1 MAVRTLAAACAALAL
16 LGAACAAELA
26 DAVHLQQAL
35 KDTYGAASDPQ
46 VSLVNGEKKLRVRI
60 EGPHFAALPDSAAE
74 RTARE
79 VAVFVIRHYGHQAEL
94 DTVAVSLVISRT
106 GPARMTEDH
115 AFAAAALR

>member
-1 MAVRTLAAACAALAL
+1 MAVRSLAAACALLAL

-26 DAVHLQQAL
+26 DAVQLQRTL

-46 VSLVNGEKKLRVRI
+46 VSLVNGQKALRVRL
-60 EGPHFAALPDSAAE
+60 EGPRFAALADSTAE
-74 RTARE
+74 RTAHE

-94 DTVAVSLVISRT
+94 DTVSISLVISRT
-106 GPARMTEDH
+106 GPVRMTQDH